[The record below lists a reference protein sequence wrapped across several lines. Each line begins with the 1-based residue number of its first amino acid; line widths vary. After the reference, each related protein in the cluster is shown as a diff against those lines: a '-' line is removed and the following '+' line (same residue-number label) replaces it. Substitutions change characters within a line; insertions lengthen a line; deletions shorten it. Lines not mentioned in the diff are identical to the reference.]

1 VSHSAFADFRV
12 ATHSVTTDTIPSHGH
27 KAAFMERRVLIAVF
41 LSFLVL
47 YAYQAY
53 FVPPQPAT
61 TSDSAT
67 ASQPTQ
73 VAPQS
78 QTAAAETAPVP
89 MPAPAPAVAVV
100 EGESVERE
108 ITVETTTVQ
117 AVLSNRGAK
126 VLHWRLKA
134 HLDEKGQ
141 PVDLVPTGVPVNRGS
156 PFELQVDDEAITTR
170 LNEGLYRVS
179 GDGGGRVD
187 ATSTASALVF
197 EFQDASGLRVRKEFA
212 FDPLGYIVRFSA
224 AVNVGDR
231 PVNPT
236 VLWGPGLGDVGARS
250 GGGSF
255 FTGNY
260 VQPPQAILERAGS
273 VERIALSSLA
283 EEGRPSGEFKF
294 VGVDDHYFLASA
306 LAPGQTQ
313 ATFTSLTLNDSDN
326 TQRQFA
332 TMALRFA
339 ESPQAVRFFIGPKQ
353 FDMLRAVDQD
363 LIRAINFG
371 MFAWLVIPLLNA
383 LTWIHSYVGNYG
395 LAIIVLTVVI
405 NLIIF
410 PLRHKTVVSMRK
422 MQVLQPQLKAIQDRY
437 AGLKV
442 TDPARQKMN
451 TEVMNLY
458 KERGVNPASGCVPM
472 LLTMPVLFAFYSL
485 LSQAIELRG
494 APFAFWIH
502 DLSLHD
508 PYYVTPL
515 LMGASM
521 FWQQRITPSTADP
534 AQQRIML
541 FMPIVFTAMFLQFP
555 SGLAI
560 YYFTSNLWTIGQQ
573 YFTNWWIGP
582 LAVQTVRPAA
592 ERRLKNAGAG
602 RTADADRKN

>member
-1 VSHSAFADFRV
+1 
-12 ATHSVTTDTIPSHGH
+12 
-27 KAAFMERRVLIAVF
+27 MERRVLIAVF

-47 YAYQAY
+47 YAYQT
-53 FVPPQPAT
+53 FLVPPPPSPPAA
-61 TSDSAT
+61 SAPPT
-67 ASQPTQ
+67 A
-73 VAPQS
+73 
-78 QTAAAETAPVP
+78 
-89 MPAPAPAVAVV
+89 APAPSVAATPAPTTAAPEVPLTPATEVV
-100 EGESVERE
+100 SGETSERE
-108 ITVETTTVQ
+108 IVVDTDTVQ
-117 AVLSNRGAK
+117 VVLSNKGGR
-126 VLHWRLKA
+126 VLHWRLKT
-134 HLDEKGQ
+134 HLDDRGEL
-141 PVDLVPTGVPVNRGS
+141 VDLVPTNLPINQPS
-156 PFELQVDDEAITTR
+156 PFSLMVDDEMVTRR
-170 LNEGLYRVS
+170 LNESLYKVS
-179 GDGGGRVD
+179 GDAGGRVD
-187 ATSTASALVF
+187 GTTAPATLVF
-197 EFQDASGLRVRKEFA
+197 EFQDAAGLRVRKEFA
-212 FDPLGYIVRFSA
+212 FTPDGFVVGFSA
-224 AVNVGDR
+224 DVNDGDR
-231 PVNPT
+231 VLNPT
-236 VLWGPGLGDVGARS
+236 VLWGPGLGDMGARS

-260 VQPPQAILERAGS
+260 VQPPQAIFERAGDI
-273 VERIALSSLA
+273 ERVALASLA

-294 VGVDDHYFLASA
+294 IGIDDHYFLAA
-306 LAPGQTQ
+306 AFPTGQTQ
-313 ATFTSLTLNDSDN
+313 ATFASLTVTDPDS

-332 TMALRFA
+332 TMALRLA
-339 ESPQAVRFFIGPKQ
+339 APPRSVRFFLGPKQ
-353 FDMLRAVDQD
+353 YETLLAVDQE

-371 MFAWLVIPLLNA
+371 MFAWLVLPLLNA
-383 LTWIHSYVGNYG
+383 LTWIHGYVGNYG
-395 LAIIVLTVVI
+395 WSIILLTILI

-494 APFAFWIH
+494 APFAFWIK

-521 FWQQRITPSTADP
+521 FWQQKITPSTADP
-534 AQQRIML
+534 AQQRMML
-541 FMPIVFTAMFLQFP
+541 FMPIVFTAMFLRFP

-582 LAVQTVRPAA
+582 LNVAPVRPAA

>member
-1 VSHSAFADFRV
+1 
-12 ATHSVTTDTIPSHGH
+12 
-27 KAAFMERRVLIAVF
+27 MERRVLIAVF

-53 FVPPQPAT
+53 FVPAQQTQTAGAPPA
-61 TSDSAT
+61 SV
-67 ASQPTQ
+67 ASQRVQP
-73 VAPQS
+73 PS
-78 QTAAAETAPVP
+78 TAAAASAAVP
-89 MPAPAPAVAVV
+89 AEQALVTPAVDVV
-100 EGESVERE
+100 SGESAERE
-108 ITVETTTVQ
+108 ITVETTTLQV
-117 AVLSNRGAK
+117 VVSNRGGR
-126 VLHWRLKA
+126 VLHWRLKTY
-134 HLDEKGQ
+134 LDDKGQ
-141 PVDLVPTGVPVNRGS
+141 PVDLVPSGIPADQPT
-156 PFELQVDDEAITTR
+156 PFSLRVEDEAITKR
-170 LNEGLYRVS
+170 LNESLYRVA
-179 GDGGGRVD
+179 GDTGGVVD
-187 ATSTASALVF
+187 ARSGSSSLSF
-197 EFQDASGLRVRKEFA
+197 EFQDASGLRVRKEFV
-212 FDPLGYIVRFSA
+212 FDSGGYVVRFSA
-224 AVNVGDR
+224 AVSLRDR
-231 PVNPT
+231 AVNPV
-236 VLWGPGLGDVGARS
+236 VLWGPGLGDVGARA

-260 VQPPQAILERAGS
+260 VQPPQAILERGGS

-283 EEGRPSGEFKF
+283 EKGQPNGEFKF
-294 VGVDDHYFLASA
+294 VGIDDHYFLASA
-306 LAPGQTQ
+306 LAAGQTQ
-313 ATFTSLTLNDSDN
+313 ATFASLTLNDPNN
-326 TQRQFA
+326 TQRQLV

-339 ESPQAVRFFIGPKQ
+339 ESPRAVKFFVGPKQ
-353 FDMLRAVDQD
+353 FDSLRAVDQD

-371 MFAWLVIPLLNA
+371 MFAWLVLPLLNA
-383 LTWIHSYVGNYG
+383 LKWIHGYVGNWG
-395 LAIIVLTVVI
+395 WSIILLTVLI
-405 NLIIF
+405 NLVIF

-422 MQVLQPQLKAIQDRY
+422 MQALQPQLKAIQDRY

-508 PYYVTPL
+508 PFYVTPL

-521 FWQQRITPSTADP
+521 FWQQKITPSTADP
-534 AQQRIML
+534 AQQRMML
-541 FMPIVFTAMFLQFP
+541 FMPIVFTAMFLRFP

-582 LAVQTVRPAA
+582 PTLQTVRPAA
-592 ERRLKNAGAG
+592 ERHLKNAGAG